1 MSSVFHLIDI
11 LFKQNFKNKEGITIM
26 KGINLL
32 EKELLLDDKQI
43 EMLAFAIKSQDIK
56 NYINEHKKEYQL
68 WLIQETTKEF
78 YEKHKDLIY
87 QKLKEKIFV
96 LVKNIKIQKSSLALE
111 IKS

>member
-1 MSSVFHLIDI
+1 
-11 LFKQNFKNKEGITIM
+11 M

-32 EKELLLDDKQI
+32 EGVLLSDEQI
-43 EMLAFAIKSQDIK
+43 EMLAFMIKPEDIKS
-56 NYINEHKKEYQL
+56 YINEHKKEYRL

-87 QKLKEKIFV
+87 QKLKEKILV
-96 LVKNIKIQKSSLALE
+96 LVKDVKIQKSSLALE

>member
-11 LFKQNFKNKEGITIM
+11 LFKQNFKNKEGIPIM
-26 KGINLL
+26 RGMNLL
-32 EKELLLDDKQI
+32 EGVLLSDEQI
-43 EMLAFAIKSQDIK
+43 EMLAFMIKPQDIK
-56 NYINEHKKEYQL
+56 NYINEHKKEYRL

-87 QKLKEKIFV
+87 QRLKEKILV

-111 IKS
+111 IKC